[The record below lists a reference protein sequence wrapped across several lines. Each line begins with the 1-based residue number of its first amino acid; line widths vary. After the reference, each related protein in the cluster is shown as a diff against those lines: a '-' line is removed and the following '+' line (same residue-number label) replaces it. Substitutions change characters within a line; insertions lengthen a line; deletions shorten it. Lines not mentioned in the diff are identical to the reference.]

1 MYELCAEVAGR
12 GWEWRAAQSTLK
24 QALVVNSATRWHA
37 DVIRAAVGGEIKR
50 RRMKAASTLL
60 ASELASHPSSLATW
74 QLVLGLEVLFGD
86 SSAARGES
94 IARELAL
101 RGLPLACNSF
111 GDAAVVEAG
120 GTLAS
125 APHVKHQHLS
135 WKALRL
141 QVFPRSV
148 LLHCELM
155 VLNLSGNHLVELP
168 SDLDRLQ
175 RLESLDVSEN
185 ALMVL
190 PDALARL
197 PNLVSLNV
205 AHNNL
210 ASLPIAGWSS
220 LRKLT
225 TVDCRHNMLVQM
237 AVPDMMAVRGL
248 KELKLDGNAVP
259 DDQVRAVALILE
271 RRRLAMRATTNSS
284 IDLTGESADA
294 QIDLTNSDA
303 DESGVANIATDGD
316 EANQVEAVVPLPGS
330 ERGLSI
336 IDLANDLG
344 VTESSDTVDVEDL
357 EQNPSEPREDDG
369 SAYQQAL
376 KHKETN
382 AQPALPVTFGAVALN
397 KLTEYMAA
405 NGLASRAAVRGANP
419 SLWAEFVSVSVS
431 VHSSLGPC
439 VLCESPNTDG
449 QHQRLNAVTMC
460 LDCIED
466 MTTRLRSTRR
476 QFQEADSES
485 KSHA

>member
-1 MYELCAEVAGR
+1 VRGLCAEVAGR
-12 GWEWRAAQSTLK
+12 GWEWRAAESALK
-24 QALVVNSATRWHA
+24 QALVVNSATLWHA
-37 DVIRAAVGGEIKR
+37 DIIRVAVAGEIKR

-60 ASELASHPSSLATW
+60 ASELASHPSSLVTW
-74 QLVLGLEVLFGD
+74 QLVLALEVLFGD
-86 SSAARGES
+86 TSAARGES

-125 APHVKHQHLS
+125 TPHVKHKHLS

-148 LLHCELM
+148 LLHSELM
-155 VLNLSGNHLVELP
+155 SLNLSGNQLVDLP

-190 PDALARL
+190 PDALVRL

-210 ASLPIAGWSS
+210 ASLPIAGWAS

-225 TVDCRHNMLVQM
+225 AVDCRYNMLVQIT
-237 AVPDMMAVRGL
+237 APDVIAVRGL
-248 KELKLDGNAVP
+248 KELKLDGNAIP
-259 DDQVRAVALILE
+259 DDQMRAVALVLE
-271 RRRLAMRATTNSS
+271 RRRLALRSTTNSR

-294 QIDLTNSDA
+294 QIDLTNSDV
-303 DESGVANIATDGD
+303 DESAVDNIDTDGD
-316 EANQVEAVVPLPGS
+316 EDKQVETRMPPPASGG
-330 ERGLSI
+330 GLSI

-344 VTESSDTVDVEDL
+344 VTVNSNAVDAEEL
-357 EQNPSEPREDDG
+357 EQNPSAPSGDG
-369 SAYQQAL
+369 ESAYQQAL
-376 KHKETN
+376 KYQLIN
-382 AQPALPVTFGAVALN
+382 AQPELPVTPGAVALN

-405 NGLASRAAVRGANP
+405 NGLASRAAVRAASP
-419 SLWAEFVSVSVS
+419 SLWAEFASANVG
-431 VHSSLGPC
+431 VHSSLGGC
-439 VLCESPNTDG
+439 VLCEAPNTDG

-466 MTTRLRSTRR
+466 MTARLRSTRR
-476 QFQEADSES
+476 HVLEADSES